1 MTPRAAEVAR
11 HGSDVKEKPMR
22 KNTTRIG
29 MMSAAGLG
37 AAALAVAGF
46 AIPANAAESTTE
58 DTSTQTS
65 VAGMFDIVDDLL
77 AGVSAGDLLVS
88 PDTNAGNVG
97 VDGGIIDAP
106 VIEGPVVSDSLNGD
120 VLSGNDTPIGSGNEV
135 QAPVGS
141 GNDIQ
146 APIDAPI
153 GSGND
158 TDTDTSVG
166 DVGGIDDIDAGV
178 DDLVD
183 GVTGDIGADVD
194 GMLGDILG

>member
-1 MTPRAAEVAR
+1 
-11 HGSDVKEKPMR
+11 MR

-29 MMSAAGLG
+29 TMAAAGLG

-46 AIPANAAESTTE
+46 AIPANAAESTTQ

-65 VAGMFDIVDDLL
+65 ATGMFDLLDDVL
-77 AGVSAGDLLVS
+77 ASVSAGDLLVS

-97 VDGGIIDAP
+97 VDGGIINAP
-106 VIEGPVVSDSLNGD
+106 LVEGPVVSDSLNGD

-135 QAPVGS
+135 QAPIGS

-146 APIDAPI
+146 APVEAPV
-153 GSGND
+153 GSGNT
-158 TDTDTSVG
+158 TDSSIG
-166 DVGGIDDIDAGV
+166 DVGGIGDIGAGV
-178 DDLVD
+178 SDLVD
-183 GVTGDIGADVD
+183 GVTGNIGTDVD